1 MGDVSAFDAF
11 EILNKNNKEN
21 ILKNFGEYSLGKI
34 RDYFI
39 DSIISK
45 VDVNDESVK
54 EAYNNAVL
62 NGY

>member
-1 MGDVSAFDAF
+1 MGDVSVFDAF